1 MASLNIYVKDSK
13 KKREG
18 VDNEITERRNQ
29 LNGPVKALGRFE
41 TNRVRSN
48 RHELRF

>member
-1 MASLNIYVKDSK
+1 MHGKLKYLRERLQK
-13 KKREG
+13 KEG